1 MTMPSLKIL
10 CAALLTIPLVAC
22 GTTGATGGLAQRTQ
36 ESIPPAPVADGP
48 ADDGP
53 LAMQAQ
59 QATLEEALDNETRGW
74 RNPHTGSLGT
84 VTPLRTTHGGGCR
97 EYRETVVHDG
107 REASRTET
115 ACKNTTGLWVVS
127 RD

>member
-1 MTMPSLKIL
+1 MLSLKPL
-10 CAALLTIPLVAC
+10 CAVLLAAPLVAC
-22 GTTGATGGLAQRTQ
+22 AVAPGATSNLAERVP
-36 ESIPPAPVADGP
+36 ESIPAPPLADGP
-48 ADDGP
+48 DDDGA
-53 LAMQAQ
+53 LALQAQ

-74 RNPHTGSLGT
+74 RNPRTRSFGT

-97 EYRETVVHDG
+97 EYRETVIHDG

-115 ACKNTTGLWVVS
+115 ACKSAAGVWVVT